1 MTPSKLDLDRSRLTP
16 EELRIVTPNALGPTW
31 QKDAF
36 GNWLIP
42 EHSLGWQIAA
52 WCADYLRGPDGG
64 PWMFTDEQFRFL
76 LWWYAIDEDGRWAYR
91 TGVLQ
96 RCKGW
101 GKDPLLAVIC
111 IVEFVGP
118 CRFSHWEGGEP
129 VAIGNDDAWV
139 QIFGTSMDQCVNT
152 MAALPRII
160 SDRLKRE
167 YDIEPGAVLWRAMGK
182 TRRLEAKTSNHRT
195 AEGNRTSFAVLNEAL
210 ALDTPIPTPTG
221 WVNMGDLR
229 DGDTIYGSDG
239 KPTTVTKA
247 HEVQHGRDSY
257 RVTFDDGN
265 SVVASDGHWWKVR
278 THKNRRG
285 TLHQMTTAEM
295 YERGGTY
302 YLPESFSNLETAE
315 ADLPIDP
322 YFLGLWLGDGST
334 HSSVIATD
342 EQDAEELLG
351 ILRGI
356 EPNAHMRDPNHI
368 GMSQGNVRKPGS
380 MQERLRKNG
389 LLGNKHIPQEYL
401 RASFEQRLALLQ
413 GLMDSDGH
421 VRRNGHARFANT
433 DQDLL
438 EQVEELLV
446 SLGYHVK
453 KAKFQVRTGDRAH
466 WAPLGQI
473 SFKAV
478 SSVNPFRLSRK
489 ASQVAGESS
498 TTRSRLRAIVSIE
511 QMESVPVRCISVSAE
526 DKLFLAGRG
535 MHATRNT
542 HHWVS
547 GNGGHDLYLT
557 IDGNVTKI
565 PNSRHMAITNA
576 FLPGEDSVG
585 ERLRKSADL
594 IAEGKAVQSKFMYD
608 SLEAQP
614 DAPLSGHLLP
624 YVLDAVRGDAKW
636 LDIEATMDSIAS
648 PHIAPSRS
656 RRMYLNQIIAS
667 EEAIYGPA
675 QWDPCGIDAGTDDGR
690 PDRGETITLGFDGS
704 KSGDSTALVAIRVS
718 DNCAFTLGLWEPPE
732 YDNGDWEVDRRSVDS
747 AVHQAFAEYDVVGF
761 FCDVS
766 LWESYIDSWA
776 ELYGAKV
783 LINGP
788 SAKNPFY
795 FDMRGAGMRV
805 PQAHERLVQT
815 IYDGRLKHNKDPRLR
830 RHVLNAHRAY
840 NNYGMTFRKESP
852 DSSRKVDAYAALMLA
867 HEAAAQF
874 RITGKQRKVS
884 TGMGYFL

>member
-1 MTPSKLDLDRSRLTP
+1 MTADKLDLDRSRLTP

-31 QKDAF
+31 QKDAS

-129 VAIGNDDAWV
+129 VAVSNDNAWV
-139 QIFGTSMDQCVNT
+139 QLVGTSMEQTKNT
-152 MAALPRII
+152 MAAIPSIVTE
-160 SDRLKRE
+160 RLKRE
-167 YDIEPGAVLWRAMGK
+167 YGIEPGAVLWRAMGK
-182 TRRLEAKTSNHRT
+182 TRRLEAITSNHRT
-195 AEGNRTSFAVLNEAL
+195 MEGNRPSFVVLNE
-210 ALDTPIPTPTG
+210 
-221 WVNMGDLR
+221 V
-229 DGDTIYGSDG
+229 
-239 KPTTVTKA
+239 
-247 HEVQHGRDSY
+247 
-257 RVTFDDGN
+257 
-265 SVVASDGHWWKVR
+265 
-278 THKNRRG
+278 
-285 TLHQMTTAEM
+285 
-295 YERGGTY
+295 
-302 YLPESFSNLETAE
+302 
-315 ADLPIDP
+315 
-322 YFLGLWLGDGST
+322 
-334 HSSVIATD
+334 
-342 EQDAEELLG
+342 
-351 ILRGI
+351 
-356 EPNAHMRDPNHI
+356 
-368 GMSQGNVRKPGS
+368 
-380 MQERLRKNG
+380 
-389 LLGNKHIPQEYL
+389 
-401 RASFEQRLALLQ
+401 
-413 GLMDSDGH
+413 
-421 VRRNGHARFANT
+421 
-433 DQDLL
+433 
-438 EQVEELLV
+438 
-446 SLGYHVK
+446 
-453 KAKFQVRTGDRAH
+453 
-466 WAPLGQI
+466 
-473 SFKAV
+473 
-478 SSVNPFRLSRK
+478 
-489 ASQVAGESS
+489 
-498 TTRSRLRAIVSIE
+498 
-511 QMESVPVRCISVSAE
+511 
-526 DKLFLAGRG
+526 
-535 MHATRNT
+535 

-547 GNGGHDLYLT
+547 GNGGHDLYYT

-565 PNSRHMAITNA
+565 ANSRYMAITNA

-585 ERLRKSADL
+585 ERLRKTADL
-594 IAEGKAVQSKFMYD
+594 IIEGRAKQARFLYD
-608 SLEAQP
+608 SLEAQA

-624 YVLDAVRGDAKW
+624 YVLDAVRGDAYW
-636 LDIEATMDSIAS
+636 LDIQATMDSIAQA
-648 PHIAPSRS
+648 HITPSRS
-656 RRMYLNQIIAS
+656 RRMYLNQIVAS

-675 QWDPCGIDAGTDDGR
+675 QWDPLGIDVSTPDGR

-732 YDNGDWEVDRRSVDS
+732 YDTGEWEVDRHSVDS

-830 RHVLNAHRAY
+830 RHVLNAHRAF